1 MHTPEPHLPVLL
13 NQAARITHIPGAV
26 PSSVSAPHRVLGRG
40 TLLSSGDASL
50 RVAGIELSARRLRL
64 VPLTC
69 RFRQIWRQS
78 GAGRGD

>member
-1 MHTPEPHLPVLL
+1 M
-13 NQAARITHIPGAV
+13 